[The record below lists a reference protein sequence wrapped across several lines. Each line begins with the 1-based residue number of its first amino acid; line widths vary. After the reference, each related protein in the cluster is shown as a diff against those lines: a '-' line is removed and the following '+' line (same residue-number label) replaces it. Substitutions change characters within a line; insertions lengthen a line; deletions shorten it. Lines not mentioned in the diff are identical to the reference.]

1 MNTGERNTTS
11 RTVWDPVSVAARP
24 HGNEITTRLHN
35 TDWWTSCERMYKY
48 SHIEERCRY
57 LHSWRKTG
65 FRIWAVGSSRIIT
78 KRLVRRKLAL
88 IKCADTLPFDRGSVA
103 KPEEKGSS

>member
-1 MNTGERNTTS
+1 MAILL
-11 RTVWDPVSVAARP
+11 VSSSIR
-24 HGNEITTRLHN
+24 RLHN

-103 KPEEKGSS
+103 KPEEKGRS